1 MCITK
6 TFRGFSLRGDPWN
19 GPGGNNG
26 WTGCQNHFYGPKNRK
41 HRCVLRILPGSEISG
56 NGVFRRRSHGYLR
69 KISGGW
75 QGKNILQS
83 LETVIRNGKKALFI
97 GTGCK
102 VAAAINH
109 LKGKELDQSLLYT
122 IDLICYGV
130 PPVKTYTDF
139 VSKLKRKYLSIQVGR
154 QMPHLSLQGQ

>member
-1 MCITK
+1 MDGPVVRTIFTARK
-6 TFRGFSLRGDPWN
+6 TENTDAYYGYYRDPKSLE
-19 GPGGNNG
+19 
-26 WTGCQNHFYGPKNRK
+26 T
-41 HRCVLRILPGSEISG
+41 VS
-56 NGVFRRRSHGYLR
+56 
-69 KISGGW
+69 SGGAATAISEKILED
-75 QGKNILQS
+75 GKEKNILQS
-83 LETVIRNGKKALFI
+83 LEIVIRNGKKALFI